1 VVIMPDTAL
10 ADALR
15 IAERI
20 RNHVAGSPFKVAQG
34 QEMLTVTISIG
45 VSATAGES
53 DSPEALL
60 KRADE
65 GVYQAKAS
73 GRNAVVGKA
82 A

>member
-1 VVIMPDTAL
+1 
-10 ADALR
+10 
-15 IAERI
+15 
-20 RNHVAGSPFKVAQG
+20 
-34 QEMLTVTISIG
+34 MLTVTISIG
-45 VSATAGES
+45 VSATAGDS